1 MKRMHLLV
9 ALVLA
14 AFVAALVPSTAFAA
28 DDTYPDP
35 TLSVKV
41 PGGKLYGGDPVS
53 VSASAS
59 VRCSPL
65 SLTFLGDTVSTKG
78 SSLTNTFDTPVVKT
92 VTPKKVTA
100 SCTYTDASGASATV
114 TGDATVTPAAF
125 VGPLPGAVRS
135 ASATVILLP
144 RAADDGADNGSQD
157 NGNGILPNTG
167 GLPFW
172 LLIAGVVL
180 VLGGGV
186 IATRRRRG

>member
-1 MKRMHLLV
+1 MKRMHFLV

-41 PGGKLYGGDPVS
+41 PGGKLYGGNPIS
-53 VSASAS
+53 ISASAS

-65 SLTFLGDTVSTKG
+65 SLSFLGDTVSAKG
-78 SSLTNTFDTPVVKT
+78 SSLSHTFDTPVVKT

-100 SCTYTDASGASATV
+100 SCTYTDASGASTTV
-114 TGDATVTPAAF
+114 TGDAVVTPAAF
-125 VGPLPGAVRS
+125 VGPLAGAVRS

-144 RAADDGADNGSQD
+144 RAAGDGTDTASNDEGD
-157 NGNGILPNTG
+157 GILPNTG

-172 LLIAGVVL
+172 LLVIGVVL
-180 VLGGGV
+180 VLGGGI